1 MLFASVHNDI
11 LVLLIQVF
19 TLLLFSRTLG
29 ELFQRIGQ
37 PTVVGEILAGI
48 ILGPSLLG
56 GIPVISDYIIS
67 ANQSGTNLI
76 EVISLIGALLLLLI
90 TGLETDLALIKHHS
104 RNAFATAIGGLIL
117 PLILGFGFAYFLPD
131 TLLVDPTKKIV
142 FSLFIATAISVS
154 AIPVI
159 AKVLI
164 DLNLIRRD
172 IGQITIAAGMIDDTA
187 AWILLSIV
195 LGLIEVGVVTA
206 ENVFISIAKVLAFLG
221 ISFIA
226 GKLLASKIVNFA
238 KDKIQGRYK
247 FLTILILFTVG
258 LGAIAQSLRLEAV
271 LGAFLA
277 GIIFSRI
284 PSIPKEAIERIESFT
299 FGIFAPIFFAAAGL
313 KVNLEPLANPEL
325 LFIGLGFIVIAT
337 VSKVAGA
344 YIGARYFG
352 NSDHWT
358 ALSFGAGLNA
368 RGAIQIIIATIGL
381 SFNVIS
387 QEIFSLIII
396 MAVVTSIMAPFMLRY
411 TLKKVKPKDAEIERL
426 KHEELQKNNIMSSI
440 HRVLLPVRKRE
451 DFEKKLIEAKILKK
465 LAINRELNLTLLT
478 VTNNQNKNE
487 CVQFLDELEKL
498 FSGISITKKVVV
510 SSNPVESILD
520 ESSKSYDLILI
531 GATEKDKKTGQV
543 FNPVVDD
550 IVRLSPSI
558 SIVVQ
563 SGSHHENWEPK
574 KILVPTNGSL
584 AARRAAQVAFA
595 LASDKSQEV
604 HILKIIEEKK
614 DIYHL
619 DVEGNIKER
628 QFMFAFQIIEDL
640 KILGESL
647 SVNTFAE
654 VEVGVDAETSILEIA
669 KERNFDLIVLG
680 TDIRPGSEKLYIGPR
695 VERVLN
701 NAPCPVLLVN
711 SQ

>member
-1 MLFASVHNDI
+1 MILASAHNEI
-11 LVLLIQVF
+11 LILLIQIF
-19 TLLLFSRTLG
+19 ILLLFARVFG
-29 ELFQRIGQ
+29 ELFQRLGQ

-56 GIPVISDYIIS
+56 SLPFLSDFIITK
-67 ANQSGTNLI
+67 NQTGTNLLD
-76 EVISLIGALLLLLI
+76 VISLIGAMLLLLI

-131 TLLVDPTKKIV
+131 SLLVDPSKKII

-195 LGLIEVGVVTA
+195 LGLIEVGIVTA
-206 ENVFISIAKVLAFLG
+206 ENVFISVGKVLAFLG
-221 ISFIA
+221 ISVIA
-226 GKLLASKIVNFA
+226 GKWIARKIVNFT
-238 KDKIQGRYK
+238 KDKIQSRYK
-247 FLTILILFTVG
+247 FLTILILFSIG

-271 LGAFLA
+271 LGAFVA

-284 PSIPKEAIERIESFT
+284 PSIPKEAIERIESIT

-313 KVNLEPLANPEL
+313 KVNLAPLLNPEL
-325 LFIGLGFIVIAT
+325 LLIGIGFITIAT
-337 VSKVAGA
+337 VSKVVGVYVGA
-344 YIGARYFG
+344 KYFG

-387 QEIFSLIII
+387 QEIFSLIVI

-411 TLKKVKPKDAEIERL
+411 TLKKVKPKNAEIERL
-426 KHEELQKNNIMSSI
+426 KQEELQKNNIMSSI
-440 HRVLLPVRKRE
+440 HRVLLPVRKRD
-451 DFEKKLIEAKILKK
+451 DFEKKMIEAKILKK
-465 LAINRELNLTLLT
+465 LAVKRELNLTLLT
-478 VTNNQNKNE
+478 VTNTQNKNE
-487 CVQFLDELEKL
+487 CVQFLDQLEKL
-498 FSGISITKKVVV
+498 FNGISITKKVVV
-510 SSNPVESILD
+510 SSNAVESILD

-531 GATEKDKKTGQV
+531 GATEKDKKSGRV
-543 FNPVVDD
+543 FNPIVDD
-550 IVRLSPSI
+550 IVRLSPAI

-584 AARRAAQVAFA
+584 AARRAAQIAFA
-595 LASDKSQEV
+595 LAPDQNQEV
-604 HILKIIEEKK
+604 HILKVIEEKK

-640 KILGESL
+640 KNLGESL

-654 VEVGVDAETSILEIA
+654 VEVGLEAETTILETA
-669 KERNFDLIVLG
+669 RDKNFDLIVLG
-680 TDIRPGSEKLYIGPR
+680 TDIRPGSEQLYIGPR

>member
-1 MLFASVHNDI
+1 MC
-11 LVLLIQVF
+11 
-19 TLLLFSRTLG
+19 
-29 ELFQRIGQ
+29 
-37 PTVVGEILAGI
+37 
-48 ILGPSLLG
+48 
-56 GIPVISDYIIS
+56 
-67 ANQSGTNLI
+67 
-76 EVISLIGALLLLLI
+76 
-90 TGLETDLALIKHHS
+90 
-104 RNAFATAIGGLIL
+104 
-117 PLILGFGFAYFLPD
+117 
-131 TLLVDPTKKIV
+131 
-142 FSLFIATAISVS
+142 
-154 AIPVI
+154 
-159 AKVLI
+159 
-164 DLNLIRRD
+164 IRDR
-172 IGQITIAAGMIDDTA
+172 
-187 AWILLSIV
+187 
-195 LGLIEVGVVTA
+195 
-206 ENVFISIAKVLAFLG
+206 
-221 ISFIA
+221 
-226 GKLLASKIVNFA
+226 
-238 KDKIQGRYK
+238 
-247 FLTILILFTVG
+247 
-258 LGAIAQSLRLEAV
+258 
-271 LGAFLA
+271 
-277 GIIFSRI
+277 
-284 PSIPKEAIERIESFT
+284 
-299 FGIFAPIFFAAAGL
+299 
-313 KVNLEPLANPEL
+313 
-325 LFIGLGFIVIAT
+325 
-337 VSKVAGA
+337 A

-451 DFEKKLIEAKILKK
+451 DFEKKMIEAKILKQ

-498 FSGISITKKVVV
+498 FNGISITKKVVV

-574 KILVPTNGSL
+574 KILIPTNGSL

-595 LASDKSQEV
+595 LASEKSQEV
-604 HILKIIEEKK
+604 HILKVIAVS
-614 DIYHL
+614 YTHL
-619 DVEGNIKER
+619 TLPTS
-628 QFMFAFQIIEDL
+628 DL
-640 KILGESL
+640 
-647 SVNTFAE
+647 V
-654 VEVGVDAETSILEIA
+654 
-669 KERNFDLIVLG
+669 
-680 TDIRPGSEKLYIGPR
+680 
-695 VERVLN
+695 
-701 NAPCPVLLVN
+701 
-711 SQ
+711 